1 MEKQEI
7 IQNIQHQNISLNPPI
22 IDYHYILLNR
32 MIKFLLNFLLIYIST
47 SLIVYNYDNLT
58 INQLILIICA
68 ISSIVFYILD
78 MNFPSCYI

>member
-7 IQNIQHQNISLNPPI
+7 IQNIQHQNISLTPPI
-22 IDYHYILLNR
+22 IDYHNILLNR
-32 MIKFLLNFLLIYIST
+32 AIKFLLNFLLIYIST

-58 INQLILIICA
+58 INQLILIVCA